1 MNSCALAD
9 VGPVR
14 PAFRP
19 RPPVTVPAEEP
30 ARRVIIRDLSDTETL
45 TAVQGQ
51 VQNLTRGLL
60 DVQIDELPLPMQQ
73 HTIGVPRRWTR
84 LLRMIAH
91 TVAYYQEHH

>member
-1 MNSCALAD
+1 M
-9 VGPVR
+9 
-14 PAFRP
+14 
-19 RPPVTVPAEEP
+19 
-30 ARRVIIRDLSDTETL
+30 
-45 TAVQGQ
+45 QGQ
-51 VQNLTRGLL
+51 VENLTRGLP

>member
-1 MNSCALAD
+1 MHAD
-9 VGPVR
+9 VGPIRPAVR
-14 PAFRP
+14 PR
-19 RPPVTVPAEEP
+19 VPAAVPTGE
-30 ARRVIIRDLSDTETL
+30 ATGRAILHDLDLAETL

-51 VQNLTRGLL
+51 VENLTRGLP

-84 LLRMIAH
+84 LLRMIAQ

>member
-9 VGPVR
+9 VGPVH
-14 PAFRP
+14 PTFRP
-19 RPPVTVPAEEP
+19 RPPVTVPTEEP
-30 ARRVIIRDLSDTETL
+30 AWRVIIYDLSDTETL
-45 TAVQGQ
+45 TAMQGQ
-51 VQNLTRGLL
+51 VENLTRGLP